1 MLATDESHEASL
13 STQAAV
19 ELSNSTGSELHLVYV
34 LPEPERVF
42 GHYTYSS
49 DIKGSALENAE
60 RESQAFLADQ
70 AKKAEKMG
78 AKVTEA
84 HHKLGSSAKEIVSLG
99 ESLKASLITIGSRGL
114 TGSRRS
120 FLGSVSG
127 AVVRHAHCP
136 VFVVRDSEK
145 P

>member
-1 MLATDESHEASL
+1 M
-13 STQAAV
+13 
-19 ELSNSTGSELHLVYV
+19 

-60 RESQAFLADQ
+60 RESQTFLEDQ
-70 AKKAEKMG
+70 AKKAEEMG
-78 AKVTEA
+78 AKVTET
-84 HHKLGSSAKEIVSLG
+84 HHRLGSSATEIVSLG

-114 TGSRRS
+114 TGLRRS
-120 FLGSVSG
+120 LLGSVSD

-136 VFVVRDSEK
+136 VFVVHDTEEPEVR
-145 P
+145 